1 VINLELVIALTG
13 ASGVVYGIQLLK
25 VLRDLKVKTHLII
38 SDPAKVIIK
47 HELKLDVK
55 EIEKFADFVYNP
67 SDLTAP
73 IASGSY
79 KVNGMVI
86 VPCSMKTLSAIV
98 SGYADNL
105 IVRAADCM
113 LKEKRPLIL
122 VPRETPLSII
132 HLRNMVKAAEAGA
145 IIIPAMPA
153 FYHRP
158 KTIEDLVNFVVGKIL
173 DILGIQHDLYRRWR
187 GK

>member
-1 VINLELVIALTG
+1 VINLELVVALTG
-13 ASGVVYGIQLLK
+13 ASGVIYGVHLLK
-25 VLRDLKVKTHLII
+25 VLRHLKISTHLII

-47 HELKLDVK
+47 HELKLNVK
-55 EIEKFADFVYNP
+55 EIEKFADFVYTP

-79 KVNGMVI
+79 QVSGMVI
-86 VPCSMKTLSAIV
+86 VPCSMKTLAAIA

-105 IVRAADCM
+105 IVRVADCM

-145 IIIPAMPA
+145 IIIPAMPG
-153 FYHRP
+153 FYHEP

-173 DILGIQHDLYRRWR
+173 DVLGIQHDLYRRWR